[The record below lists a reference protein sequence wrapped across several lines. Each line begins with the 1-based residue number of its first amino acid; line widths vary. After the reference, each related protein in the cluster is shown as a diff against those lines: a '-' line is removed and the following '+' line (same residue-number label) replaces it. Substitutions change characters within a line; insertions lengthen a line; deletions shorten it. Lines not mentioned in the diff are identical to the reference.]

1 MWMAV
6 PHPLWLDH
14 PDGQSVY
21 FEPQRIQRVIEAAG
35 LASGEF
41 GEEVAGML
49 ANAVLVYLPDDG
61 HVRLEKVQDQI
72 EQVLMESGYHAT
84 ARLCILFHAFCLS
97 EQLPPARQQALDMMN
112 TFLSA
117 SR

>member
-1 MWMAV
+1 MLNAV

-14 PDGQSVY
+14 TDGQSVY
-21 FEPQRIQRVIEAAG
+21 FDPVRIQKVIEAAG

-41 GEEVAGML
+41 GEDVASVL
-49 ANAVLVYLPDDG
+49 ANAVLVYLPDGG
-61 HVRLEKVQDQI
+61 HVRIERVQDQI
-72 EQVLMESGYHAT
+72 EQVLMEAGYHAS
-84 ARLCILFHAFCLS
+84 ARLCILFHAMCVA
-97 EQLPPARQQALDMMN
+97 EQPRPALLHAMDVMN

>member
-1 MWMAV
+1 MLNAV

-21 FEPQRIQRVIEAAG
+21 FEPARIQKVIEAAG

-41 GEEVAGML
+41 GEEIASVL
-49 ANAVLVYLPDDG
+49 ANAVLVYLPDGG
-61 HVRLEKVQDQI
+61 HVRIERVQDQI
-72 EQVLMESGYHAT
+72 ERVLMESGYHAS
-84 ARLCILFHAFCLS
+84 ARLCILFHAMCAA
-97 EQLPPARQQALDMMN
+97 EPRPAILHAMDVMN